1 MTITKSV
8 VAFICSVKVIFALS
22 VNGDSMEVE
31 FFDMLAFNVNGT
43 AVYKNGVL
51 LFPIFLLSSSKL

>member
-1 MTITKSV
+1 MTITRSV
-8 VAFICSVKVIFALS
+8 VTFIYSVKVILALS

-31 FFDMLAFNVNGT
+31 FLETFASSVKGT

-51 LFPIFLLSSSKL
+51 LLPIFRSSSSRL